1 MAVIE
6 DRGKIRQ
13 TGYEK
18 RKEKSCAQHE
28 VFVIVTA
35 KTVQHHSPDK
45 RENLCDLERP
55 LAGFQVNVRFRS
67 SRSSSRSSLECFRE
81 RLRKMI
87 LPPMASHMRAVQ
99 T

>member
-55 LAGFQVNVRFRS
+55 LAGLQVNV
-67 SRSSSRSSLECFRE
+67 
-81 RLRKMI
+81 
-87 LPPMASHMRAVQ
+87 AVPLVTLQ
-99 T
+99 QQVLSGVF